1 MFDMWRYGGSA
12 ACREAVQLGVECR
25 KHGRWRQMV
34 TRETELTAQEE
45 HALHERWIAELEK
58 EYAPLFE
65 ACPDG
70 VYIYI
75 DDEHKTCNQKLAD
88 LLGQDVRH
96 FKAMESYLD
105 ECVDEGSIDLVIH
118 TYMKHFA
125 EETRPI
131 RIEYVARRSDGTTFP
146 ATLHQV
152 PIVHDGELMVL
163 GFIKP
168 SEGG

>member
-1 MFDMWRYGGSA
+1 MTQA
-12 ACREAVQLGVECR
+12 
-25 KHGRWRQMV
+25 H
-34 TRETELTAQEE
+34 ELTPEEE
-45 HALHERWIAELEK
+45 HALHERWIRELEA

-75 DDEHKTCNQKLAD
+75 DDEHKTESQRLCD
-88 LLGQDVRH
+88 MLGHTLEH

-125 EETRPI
+125 ELTQPI
-131 RIEYVARRSDGTTFP
+131 QMDYVARRSDGTTFP
-146 ATLHQV
+146 ATLFQI
-152 PIVHDGELMVL
+152 PISHDGALMAL
-163 GFIKP
+163 GFIR
-168 SEGG
+168 ERA